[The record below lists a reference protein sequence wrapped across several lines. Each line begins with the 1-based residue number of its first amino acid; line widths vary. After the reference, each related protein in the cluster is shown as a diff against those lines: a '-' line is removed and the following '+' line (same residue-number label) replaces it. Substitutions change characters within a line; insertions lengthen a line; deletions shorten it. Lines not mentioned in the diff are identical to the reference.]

1 MKKIALIFILL
12 AVVACAGGNRYLPP
26 EAEQSIKSVSDTSKC
41 TFIKDAYLES
51 RPSVMTH
58 YIKLNVYNAG
68 GDSYKITSTNQEN
81 IGNMVNA
88 TLVNFEIWKCSNE

>member
-1 MKKIALIFILL
+1 MKKLLCFILAFL
-12 AVVACAGGNRYLPP
+12 FAGCAGGNRYLPP
-26 EAEQSIKSVSDTSKC
+26 EAEQSIKSVSETSKC

-51 RPSVMTH
+51 RPSVMTY

-68 GDSYKITSTNQEN
+68 GDSYKITSTSQEN

-88 TLVNFEIWKCSNE
+88 TLVNFEIYKCK